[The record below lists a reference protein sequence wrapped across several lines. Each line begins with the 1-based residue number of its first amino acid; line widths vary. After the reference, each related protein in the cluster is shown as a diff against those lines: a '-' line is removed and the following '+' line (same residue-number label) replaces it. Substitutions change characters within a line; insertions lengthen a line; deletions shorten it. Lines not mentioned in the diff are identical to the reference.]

1 MICIA
6 VVFQFSGGVNLA
18 VVSQMSGALAL
29 KMEDIMMAGYASLV
43 SMALSFAIMF
53 RLKFR
58 FTSRVALLIC
68 ATICVGCSLI
78 CVSTG
83 NVVVLVLASFVAGFF
98 RMWGTFELSLIH
110 I

>member
-53 RLKFR
+53 EISFYFPGGVVNLRDDLCGMQLDLCEYGECGRFGVSKFR
-58 FTSRVALLIC
+58 GGFLSYVGNFRV
-68 ATICVGCSLI
+68 
-78 CVSTG
+78 
-83 NVVVLVLASFVAGFF
+83 
-98 RMWGTFELSLIH
+98 
-110 I
+110 